1 MLTYTGKYNSANV
14 MIDDIDET
22 TVAQIYSFLNH
33 PAFGNTYIAI
43 MPDCHAGA
51 GAVIGYTAKMN
62 NYVIANLVGVDIGC
76 GIEAFNLGQIEVDF
90 AKLDGFIRENI
101 PSGFHVRSD
110 KQQIDTN
117 LLEELPAMIVDICC
131 NIGSD
136 STRALKSI
144 GTLGGGNHFIE
155 LDKDATGNIW
165 LLVHSGSRKFGL
177 DIAGYHQKRA
187 KELMREMFIGA
198 AYKDLEFLPIDKG
211 GKEYLTDMKV
221 AQRYALMNR
230 YFMVKQIIEEFFKQE
245 YSKLESVKSVH
256 NYINFSDNILR
267 KGAIS
272 AHEGERVIIPLNMRD
287 GTIIGTGKGSAKW
300 NMSAPHG
307 AGRIY
312 SRSRAKRELQLDE
325 FQKEMVGVWSSCVS
339 KDTLDE
345 SPMAYKDKQKI
356 IDAIGES
363 VTIDFIMK
371 PVYNFKAVE

>member
-1 MLTYTGKYNSANV
+1 MLTYTGKHNSANV

-22 TVAQIYSFLNH
+22 TVTQIYSFLNH

-62 NYVIANLVGVDIGC
+62 SYVIPNVVGVDIGC

-90 AKLDGFIRENI
+90 AKLDVFIRENI
-101 PSGFHVRSD
+101 PSGFHIRD
-110 KQQIDTN
+110 NEIQIDGVLRN
-117 LLEELPAMIVDICC
+117 NIQKVCICC
-131 NIGSD
+131 GMKANID
-136 STRALKSI
+136 RVLRSI

-155 LDKDATGNIW
+155 LDKDAKNNLW
-165 LLVHSGSRKFGL
+165 LIVHSGSRKFGL
-177 DIAGYHQKRA
+177 DTAVSHQQRA
-187 KELMREMFIGA
+187 KELMIEMFLGA
-198 AYKDLEFLPIDKG
+198 SAYKDLEFLPIDKG
-211 GKEYLTDMKV
+211 GQQYLDDMKV
-221 AQRYALMNR
+221 AQEYAAVNR
-230 YFMVKQIIEEFFKQE
+230 YHMARIIIEEFFKQE